1 MKLVS
6 NAKLFAFLPQF
17 FDLDLT
23 DRCVTVKEG
32 DTLSLGS
39 HTLAFVMAP
48 MVHWPEVMVE
58 YEVSE
63 KVLFSADGFGKFGA
77 LDTDEPW
84 ADEARRYFIN
94 IVGKYGMQVQALL
107 KKAAGLDISM
117 ICPLH
122 GPVLKENL
130 GYYLGLYDAWSS
142 YRPEEPGIVIAC
154 ASIHGNTKKAAQKMA
169 EILKEKTSIP
179 VKVYDLAR
187 DDMAQVI
194 AEAYRYD
201 RLVLAAASYDGGV
214 FLCMEDFLNHLK
226 YKLFQNRKVGLIENG
241 TWAPSAGRVMKGY
254 LEGMKNITLCD
265 TMVTIR
271 STMKAENVEA
281 MERLADEL
289 LAE

>member
-1 MKLVS
+1 
-6 NAKLFAFLPQF
+6 
-17 FDLDLT
+17 
-23 DRCVTVKEG
+23 
-32 DTLSLGS
+32 
-39 HTLAFVMAP
+39 
-48 MVHWPEVMVE
+48 
-58 YEVSE
+58 
-63 KVLFSADGFGKFGA
+63 
-77 LDTDEPW
+77 
-84 ADEARRYFIN
+84 
-94 IVGKYGMQVQALL
+94 
-107 KKAAGLDISM
+107 M